1 MPTQVLPIPDL
12 AKLGVVIDTPSV
24 SLPPNVFSQVR
35 NVRFHDGSIRK
46 MSGEDAIL
54 INVGDNR
61 IIYSAYWPLPG
72 ETKYL
77 IVVATNGTRD
87 YVYTFSTSSLTASGT
102 ADPVGGAAST
112 DNLQTNVQYDVPT
125 GGMWQH
131 TLFGGGSTMI
141 LNNGISTPKYSHH
154 PMQSFYDLPG
164 WDSYLIDEQVFSV
177 IYDTSSIPSDGG
189 INLGQFVNLPDT
201 DGELTN
207 LPSTITNRM
216 NQTITM
222 SVIPADTAIAA
233 FAARIDDYN
242 ATATPSIYNDIA
254 TVAFDANTGTTVIT
268 PRARVVAADGSV
280 TTQGVLN
287 GDTVTFT
294 ITTTP
299 LIRVTARVLR
309 SYGNLLVA
317 GSLQEFQR
325 NSDGTTSATVLRD
338 MPGVVRTSDV
348 AAAGSIPSNWNPFH
362 NGVNTAEEFTIS
374 ATSLI
379 QDMAELQGIMYIY
392 TNDSIHSMQA
402 TGNPVVPFNVR
413 PVAKGWGAQTV
424 DAVQEFDGKHVV
436 VGSSDIYIFAGHPGS
451 ITSIADGRV
460 RQQFFDDLTTDATH
474 QRNLFTLLYRK
485 EDELWI
491 NYPDRRGNNPNGA
504 CNKSLIWNYRHNTW
518 TIRDMSDFFN
528 GDMTPIQHDGTID
541 SNNYFPMM
549 TSTNNTI
556 FVVDSPTSFSTH
568 GNQPYESFVERERLA
583 MTPEFDTENL
593 ASIALL
599 VDGGAV
605 LSITVRGSMN
615 PGDVVGSAGGSTF
628 DFDTNEDYKTDIRVH
643 GRFLNYKIGDDG
655 TAADSNEPTTEGWR
669 LSGMQFDIGK
679 GGQR

>member
-54 INVGDNR
+54 INVGDNN

-72 ETKYL
+72 ADKYL
-77 IVVATNGTRD
+77 VVVTTDGTND
-87 YVYTFSTSSLTASGT
+87 HVYTFKTSDLVNAP
-102 ADPVGGAAST
+102 DGGATGTGGAIGTHIHYS
-112 DNLQTNVQYDVPT
+112 VAA

-131 TLFGGGSTMI
+131 TLFGGGATMV
-141 LNNGISTPKYSHH
+141 LNNGRTTPRYSHH
-154 PMQSFYDLPG
+154 PNTSFYNLPG
-164 WDSYLIDEQVFSV
+164 WDSYLVDEQVFSV
-177 IYDTSSIPSDGG
+177 IYDTSSIPSGGG
-189 INLGQFVNLPDT
+189 INLGQFVNLPLGT
-201 DGELTN
+201 TATLPDG
-207 LPSTITNRM
+207 ITSND
-216 NQTITM
+216 NQTVTM
-222 SVIPADTAIAA
+222 SVIPADSNIGA
-233 FAARIDDYN
+233 FAAKITNYSDTIDPSTYQGS
-242 ATATPSIYNDIA
+242 ATAD
-254 TVAFDANTGTTVIT
+254 FDEETGTTIIT
-268 PRARVVAADGSV
+268 ARERIVDVSGTV
-280 TTQGVLN
+280 TQWGVSN

-299 LIRVTARVLR
+299 QIRVSAGVIR

-317 GSLQEFQR
+317 GNLKEYER
-325 NSDGTTSATVLRD
+325 NSSGGFSATVLRD

-374 ATSLI
+374 ASSLI
-379 QDMAELQGIMYIY
+379 QDMAELQGVMYIY

-413 PVAKGWGAQTV
+413 PVARGWGAQTV

-460 RQQFFDDLTTDATH
+460 RQQFFEDLTTNAVY

-491 NYPDRRGNNPNGA
+491 CYPSTQTTAGECDTV
-504 CNKSLIWNYRHNTW
+504 LIWNYRHNTW
-518 TIRDMSDFFN
+518 TIRKKMSTFFN

-541 SNNYFPMM
+541 NNNYFPMM
-549 TSTNNTI
+549 TSTSNTI

-568 GNQPYESFVERERLA
+568 GNLPYESFVERERLA

-605 LSITVRGSMN
+605 LTITVRGSMN
-615 PGDVVGSAGGSTF
+615 PGDVSGSAGGSTF
-628 DFDTNEDYKTDIRVH
+628 DFDTGEDYKTDIRVH
-643 GRFLNYKIGDDG
+643 GRFLNYKIGDVG
-655 TAADSNEPTTEGWR
+655 NTSKGWR